1 MFLETDPLW
10 AVCIYTTNSN
20 TMARASAAA
29 GPSTPR
35 KKTKKRAA
43 EDGTPAAKK
52 TKAPRIDDD
61 EAQEEP
67 AQNDDPMAALD
78 EAQKD
83 PMEML
88 DENLKGETSEDGP
101 VEESKDGH
109 IPGQAPVRADEY
121 ELKAEREVDASKGL
135 GGGDAA
141 DEGKLKLV
149 HEVRH
154 QVSSIAPPFT

>member
-1 MFLETDPLW
+1 
-10 AVCIYTTNSN
+10 
-20 TMARASAAA
+20 MARTSAAA

-61 EAQEEP
+61 EAEEP
-67 AQNDDPMAALD
+67 QSAQEDPMAALE

-83 PMEML
+83 PMEAL

-101 VEESKDGH
+101 VEEAKDAL

-141 DEGKLKLV
+141 EDGKLKLV

-154 QVSSIAPPFT
+154 QVSHRTRDYS

>member
-1 MFLETDPLW
+1 
-10 AVCIYTTNSN
+10 
-20 TMARASAAA
+20 MARASAAA

-61 EAQEEP
+61 EAEEEP
-67 AQNDDPMAALD
+67 AQDDPMAALE

-83 PMEML
+83 PMEAL
-88 DENLKGETSEDGP
+88 DENLKGETSENGP
-101 VEESKDGH
+101 VEEAKDAH

-141 DEGKLKLV
+141 EEGKLKLV

-154 QVSSIAPPFT
+154 QVSYLRFDSG